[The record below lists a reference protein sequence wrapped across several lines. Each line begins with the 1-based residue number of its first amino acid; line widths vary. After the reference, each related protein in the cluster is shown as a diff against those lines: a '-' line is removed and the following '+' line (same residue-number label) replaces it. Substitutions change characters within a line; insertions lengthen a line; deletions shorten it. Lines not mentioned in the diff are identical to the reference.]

1 MDISNTLVNEWNT
14 LQTQSDSYE
23 KHSLYIKLL
32 AIAITASTALLIAK
46 TSLYI
51 VIILAILWLQDAI
64 WKTFQARIS
73 DRLIKVETAL
83 QETNSANNL
92 PPCQLNSEWLAKR
105 SGFVGLIKEYLCHAV
120 RPTIAFPYILLIGLI
135 LCI

>member
-14 LQTQSDSYE
+14 LQNQSDSYE

-32 AIAITASTALLIAK
+32 AIAITASAALLIAQ
-46 TSLYI
+46 TNLYI

-73 DRLIKVETAL
+73 ERLIKIETAL
-83 QETNSANNL
+83 RDTSSLHNV

-105 SGFVGLIKEYLCHAV
+105 SGFVGLIKEYLCQAA
-120 RPTIAFPYILLIGLI
+120 RPTIAFPYILLIGLLLSI
-135 LCI
+135 